1 MTTLP
6 DYPHDRPIELP
17 GTVQWSAGVHRLD
30 ATTAVALRTAE
41 ATGRPLLLR
50 GLPGVG
56 KSMTARAAAQ
66 ASQRPLLC
74 HVINGRTEPS
84 DLQYRFDQVRR
95 LSDAQVLARGQSLQ
109 DEDRYLHPNA
119 LWWAFDWL
127 SASERTGRSHPHE
140 EPLPPGWSSDTGR
153 AILLL
158 DEIDKAD
165 PELPNSLLEAF
176 ASLAFTVEAT
186 GRRIT
191 CPPERRPLIIITTNE
206 ERDLPMAFLRRVLV
220 HQLTL
225 PVTHAALTAHLVQVA
240 YDHQAYLLA
249 HGHRSKPCL
258 VIEQAA
264 QLLAEQRL
272 AAIDTDQYL
281 PGTSELLDL
290 VAALAELHPGSEA
303 KQKHALTE
311 VSDFVLKKSDPLRR

>member
-1 MTTLP
+1 MTSP
-6 DYPHDRPIELP
+6 PQYPQDRPIELP
-17 GTVQWSAGVHRLD
+17 PSEQWPAGVHRLD
-30 ATTAVALRTAE
+30 AKTAVALRTAE

-66 ASQRPLLC
+66 VAGRPLLC

-84 DLQYRFDQVRR
+84 ELQYRFDQVRR
-95 LSDAQVLARGQSLQ
+95 LADAQVLARGQKLN
-109 DEDRYLHPNA
+109 DEDQYLHPQA
-119 LWWAFDWL
+119 LWWAFNWIG
-127 SASERTGRSHPHE
+127 ASGRAGRNHPHG
-140 EPLPPGWSSDTGR
+140 EPLPKGWDPQSDR
-153 AILLL
+153 VVLLL

-220 HQLTL
+220 HELTL
-225 PVTHAALTAHLVQVA
+225 PDAPKALQAHLAQVA
-240 YDHQAYLLA
+240 KDHQDYLLA
-249 HGHRSKPCL
+249 HNHRRKPCL
-258 VIEQAA
+258 VVKQAA
-264 QLLAEQRL
+264 ELVAGQRI
-272 AAIDTDQYL
+272 AALNTDRYL

-290 VAALAELHPGSEA
+290 VAALAELYPDSEA
-303 KQKHALTE
+303 QQRTALTE
-311 VSDFVLKKSDPLRR
+311 VADFVLKKSDPLRR